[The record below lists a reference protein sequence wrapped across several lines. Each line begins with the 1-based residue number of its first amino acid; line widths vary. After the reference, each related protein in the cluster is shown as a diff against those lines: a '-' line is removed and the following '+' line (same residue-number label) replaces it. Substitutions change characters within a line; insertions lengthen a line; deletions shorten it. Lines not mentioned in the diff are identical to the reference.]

1 MFGRTFLLCLVCF
14 YEIERK
20 RRKIVVLVS
29 PVENAAAKEW
39 LPVLLQKCGEGISK
53 SSGTIRATNGR
64 DVDDRMK

>member
-29 PVENAAAKEW
+29 PVEKCSSKRMVARALQKAAKGSVNRQVQFVRRTAAM
-39 LPVLLQKCGEGISK
+39 L
-53 SSGTIRATNGR
+53 TIA
-64 DVDDRMK
+64 